1 MKSLKEYRFDRTL
14 NELLRGLLRRAG
26 LVIAGASLLSAL
38 GLYFTIHLFSNLR
51 TDIEELLPAK
61 ARSVLDLNEVR
72 SRLESSNSLE
82 VIFFSDHPDGSR
94 KLVDA
99 VAEETGKLPKDTV
112 AGVEYRIDREIRFFE
127 ARKPL
132 FIETR
137 DLERIRRYIKQKIE
151 YETALYNPL
160 TILGNVSL
168 KEPRLDINEIRQ
180 KYESKTGPYKK
191 FPGGYYASQDEKIRV
206 MIIHQPGGATGISN
220 ALQLRHAIDAVLE
233 KLNPKS
239 YASDIEVRFSGGVQ
253 DLIEEHE
260 ALIEDLALSTL
271 IVCVLVA
278 IAMFVYFRSF
288 IATLCLLISLFA
300 GTLWTFGAGYF
311 LVGYLN
317 ANSAFMA
324 SIVIGNGINFG
335 IILLARFMEER
346 RKRKDVVRSI
356 AISAKKSMSAT
367 AVAAGA
373 AALAYGSLGLTS
385 FRGFQQFGILG
396 FTGMIL
402 CWISAYTVLPAL
414 LLLASRMGLM
424 RRAPKPRKAKV
435 MHAIR
440 EMLQQHPKAMVAV
453 SLVFTVFSLLSLP
466 GAGSGIIETDMKK
479 LRNRQSL
486 ESGSMHWST
495 YVDRVFE
502 RYLSPVVVLPK
513 KTENVLPIEAAI
525 QEVKE
530 REKAT
535 TFITGVSSIHDF
547 LPPDQ
552 PEKVKILSDIS
563 QSLPRSVLYQL
574 PPGERRM
581 AEELLAPEARRPFT
595 EPDLPE
601 LVREKFRE
609 KDGTLGKLVL
619 VEPSLSPE
627 LAKSENL
634 IHFVHSIR
642 EAADRVEPGA
652 AVAGTLPVTA
662 DLFESIITDGPKAT
676 IFAFLA
682 VFLMIVVLFR
692 DKTLILQCSFA
703 LWVGVLWL
711 AGFIFGFHQKIN
723 FLNFIALPITFG
735 IGVDYGVNIFERYRL
750 EKSRGIL
757 GVIEET
763 GGAVLLASLTT
774 VTGYGSLLIAS
785 NQAFVSFGRLAIVGE
800 FTCVFAAV
808 VSLPALLWILE
819 KRKKTS

>member
-1 MKSLKEYRFDRTL
+1 MKSWIRK
-14 NELLRGLLRRAG
+14 LLHRAG
-26 LVIAGASLLSAL
+26 WVTAIGAILSMI
-38 GLYFTIHLFSNLR
+38 GLYFTVHLFSNLR
-51 TDIEELLPAK
+51 TDIEELLPSR

-82 VIFFSDHPDGSR
+82 VIFFSDHPDESR

-99 VAEETGKLPKDTV
+99 LAEEARRLPKDTV

-127 ARKPL
+127 QRKPL
-132 FIETR
+132 FVETS
-137 DLERIRRYIKQKIE
+137 DLDRIRKYIRQKID

-168 KEPRLDINEIRQ
+168 KEPRLDINEIRR
-180 KYESKTGPYKK
+180 KYESRTGPYKK
-191 FPGGYYASQDEKIRV
+191 FPGGYYASPDEKIRV
-206 MIIHQPGGATGISN
+206 MIIHQPGGSTGISN
-220 ALQLRHAIDAVLE
+220 ALKLRGAIDGILL
-233 KLNPKS
+233 KLSPKS
-239 YASDIEVRFSGGVQ
+239 IVPDVEVRFSGGVQ

-278 IAMFVYFRSF
+278 LAMFIYFRSVV
-288 IATLCLLISLFA
+288 ATICLLLSLFA

-356 AISAKKSMSAT
+356 AISAQKSMSAT

-396 FTGMIL
+396 FTGMVL
-402 CWISAYTVLPAL
+402 CWISAYTVLPGL

-424 RRAPKPRKAKV
+424 RRAPRPRTSKV
-435 MHAIR
+435 MSVIR
-440 EMLQQHPKAMVAV
+440 EVISKHPKALVGASAV
-453 SLVFTVFSLLSLP
+453 ITALSTLSLLNANST
-466 GAGSGIIETDMKK
+466 IIETDMKK

-502 RYLSPVVVLPK
+502 RYLSPIVVLPK
-513 KTENVLPIEAAI
+513 KTGNVLPIEKSI
-525 QEVKE
+525 QAVQE
-530 REKAT
+530 REKDT

-547 LPPDQ
+547 LPGDQ
-552 PEKVKILSDIS
+552 PEKIRILEDIS
-563 QSLPRSVLYQL
+563 LLLTRSILYQL
-574 PPGERRM
+574 PVDERRM
-581 AEELLAPEARRPFT
+581 AQELLAPEARIPFG
-595 EPDLPE
+595 EADLPE

-634 IHFVHSIR
+634 IHFVKSIR
-642 EAADRVEPGA
+642 DAADQVEPGA

-662 DLFESIITDGPKAT
+662 DLFESIIQDGPKAT
-676 IFAFLA
+676 VFAFLA
-682 VFLMIVVLFR
+682 VFLMIVLLFR
-692 DKTLILQCSFA
+692 EKTLILQCSFA

-735 IGVDYGVNIFERYRL
+735 IGVDYGVNIFQRYRL
-750 EKSRGIL
+750 EKGRGIL
-757 GVIEET
+757 SVIQET

-808 VSLPALLWILE
+808 ISLPALLWLLE
-819 KRKKTS
+819 KKKGSQ

>member
-1 MKSLKEYRFDRTL
+1 MQSWTRHLL
-14 NELLRGLLRRAG
+14 NRAG
-26 LVIAGASLLSAL
+26 WVTALGAIFTLS
-38 GLYFTIHLFSNLR
+38 GLYFTVHLFSSLR
-51 TDIEELLPAK
+51 TDIEELLPGN

-82 VIFFSDHPDGSR
+82 ILFFSDHPEESR

-99 VAEETGKLPKDTV
+99 VAEEARKLPKDTV

-127 ARKPL
+127 RRKPL
-132 FIETR
+132 FVETS
-137 DLERIRRYIKQKIE
+137 DLDRIRKYIRQKID

-160 TILGNVSL
+160 TILGNVNL
-168 KEPRLDINEIRQ
+168 KEPRLDINEIRR
-180 KYESKTGPYKK
+180 KYESRTGPYKK
-191 FPGGYYASQDEKIRV
+191 FPGGYYASPDEKVRV
-206 MIIHQPGGATGISN
+206 MIIRQPGGATGISN
-220 ALQLRHAIDAVLE
+220 ALRLRGAIDEVL
-233 KLNPKS
+233 KRLAPKS
-239 YASDIEVRFSGGVQ
+239 YAPDVEVRFSGGVQ

-278 IAMFVYFRSF
+278 LAMFIYFRSV
-288 IATLCLLISLFA
+288 IATLCLLLSLLA

-335 IILLARFMEER
+335 IIFLARFMEER
-346 RKRKDVVRSI
+346 RKRKDVMRSI
-356 AISAKKSMSAT
+356 ALSVQKSMPAT

-396 FTGMIL
+396 FTGMVF
-402 CWISAYTVLPAL
+402 CWISAYTVLPGL
-414 LLLASRMGLM
+414 LVLASRLGLM
-424 RRAPKPRKAKV
+424 PRAPRPRTSKI
-435 MHAIR
+435 MSLIR
-440 EMLQQHPKAMVAV
+440 EMICKHPKALVAV
-453 SLVFTVFSLLSLP
+453 SAALTLFSVLSLFT
-466 GAGSGIIETDMKK
+466 AGSSIIETDMKK

-495 YVDRVFE
+495 WVDRVFE
-502 RYLSPVVVLPK
+502 RYLSPIVVLPK
-513 KTENVLPIEAAI
+513 KSENVLPIQKAI
-525 QEVKE
+525 RAVQE
-530 REKAT
+530 REKDT

-547 LPPDQ
+547 LPGDQ
-552 PEKVKILSDIS
+552 AQKIRILHDIS
-563 QSLPRSVLYQL
+563 LLLTRSLLYQL
-574 PPGERRM
+574 PAEERKM
-581 AEELLAPEARRPFT
+581 ARELLAPESRIPFT
-595 EPDLPE
+595 QEDLPE

-634 IHFVHSIR
+634 IHFVKSIR
-642 EAADRVEPGA
+642 EAADQVEPGA

-662 DLFESIITDGPKAT
+662 DLFESIIADGPKAT

-692 DKTLILQCSFA
+692 EKTLIVQCSFA

-711 AGFIFGFHQKIN
+711 AGYIFGFHQKIN

-735 IGVDYGVNIFERYRL
+735 IGVDYGVNIFQRYRH
-750 EKSRGIL
+750 ERSRGIL
-757 GVIEET
+757 SVIQET

-808 VSLPALLWILE
+808 VSLPALLWLLE
-819 KRKKTS
+819 KKKGSR

>member
-1 MKSLKEYRFDRTL
+1 MKAWIR
-14 NELLRGLLRRAG
+14 NLLQHSGRVALAAG
-26 LVIAGASLLSAL
+26 LLSAF
-38 GLYFTIHLFSNLR
+38 GLYFSIHLFSNLR
-51 TDIEELLPAK
+51 TDIEELLPRK

-82 VIFFSDHPDGSR
+82 MVVFSDHPAESR
-94 KLVDA
+94 RFVDA
-99 VAEETGKLPKDTV
+99 VADGVGRLPKDTV
-112 AGVEYRIDREIRFFE
+112 SGVEYRIDREIRFFE
-127 ARKPL
+127 ERKPL

-137 DLERIRRYIKQKIE
+137 DLTDIRDYIRERIDYEAALSNPFTIIE
-151 YETALYNPL
+151 NL
-160 TILGNVSL
+160 SMR
-168 KEPRLDINEIRQ
+168 EPRLDIDAIRK

-191 FPGGYYASQDEKIRV
+191 FPGGYYASADEKIRV

-220 ALQLRHAIDAVLE
+220 ALKLRRAVDGVLE
-233 KLNPKS
+233 RLDPKS
-239 YASDIEVRFSGGVQ
+239 FAGDLEVRFTGGVQ

-260 ALIEDLALSTL
+260 ALIEYLALSTVV
-271 IVCVLVA
+271 VCLLVA
-278 IAMFVYFRSF
+278 IAMWVYFRSVV
-288 IATLCLLISLFA
+288 ATVCLLLSLFA

-311 LVGYLN
+311 IVGYLN

-356 AISAKKSMSAT
+356 AISAQKSMSAT

-373 AALAYGSLGLTS
+373 AALAYGSLGLTQ

-396 FTGMIL
+396 FTGMVL
-402 CWISAYTVLPAL
+402 CWISAYTLLPCL
-414 LLLASRMGLM
+414 LLLAAKAGLM
-424 RRAPKPRKAKV
+424 KRLPAPRRSRV
-435 MHAIR
+435 TGVIR
-440 EMLQQHPKAMVAV
+440 EVIGKHPKALVAV
-453 SLVFTVFSLLSLP
+453 SALLTLVSIASLTRADS
-466 GAGSGIIETDMKK
+466 SIIETDMKK

-513 KTENVLPIEAAI
+513 QKEHVVPVAEALR
-525 QEVKE
+525 EVQAKE
-530 REKAT
+530 KGT
-535 TFITGVSSIHDF
+535 TFITGVSTLYDF

-552 PEKVKILSDIS
+552 KSKVKVLEGINLLLSRSILR
-563 QSLPRSVLYQL
+563 Q
-574 PPGERRM
+574 M
-581 AEELLAPEARRPFT
+581 APEDRKMAMELLSPGARKPFN
-595 EPDLPE
+595 EEDLPE
-601 LVREKFRE
+601 LVRGKFRE

-627 LAKSENL
+627 LAKSGNL
-634 IHFVHSIR
+634 IHFVRSIR
-642 EAADRVEPGA
+642 DAADRIEPGA

-662 DLFESIITDGPKAT
+662 DLFESILADGPRAT
-676 IFAFLA
+676 AFAFIS
-682 VFLMIVVLFR
+682 VFLLVVLLFR
-692 DKTLILQCSFA
+692 EKHLILQCSFA
-703 LWVGVLWL
+703 LWIGVLWL
-711 AGFIFGFHQKIN
+711 AGFIFGLHQKIN

-735 IGVDYGVNIFERYRL
+735 IGVDYGVNIFQRYRL
-750 EKSRGIL
+750 EQRRDIL

-774 VTGYGSLLIAS
+774 VTGYGSLLMAS
-785 NQAFVSFGRLAIVGE
+785 NQAFVSFGKLAIVGE

-808 VSLPALLWILE
+808 VSLPALLRLLE
-819 KRKKTS
+819 RTRVRDRKK